1 MSVIHLGVVKARSR
15 LDDRR
20 RPGAE
25 MAISMRGNNSAT
37 SKCTIRRRRTIDAP
51 TCYQPDYGKCR
62 VEAFGSHP
70 RPAHTLLTISQL
82 AWRGMIVEIDVTA
95 IVPLK

>member
-20 RPGAE
+20 RPDAE

-37 SKCTIRRRRTIDAP
+37 SKCTIRRRRTIEAP
-51 TCYQPDYGKCR
+51 TLPDCGKCR